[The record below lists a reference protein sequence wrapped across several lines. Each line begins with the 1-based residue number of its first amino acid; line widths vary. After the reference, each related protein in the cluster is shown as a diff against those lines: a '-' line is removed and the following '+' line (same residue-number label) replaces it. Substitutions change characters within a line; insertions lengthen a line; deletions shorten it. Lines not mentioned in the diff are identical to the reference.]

1 VTQGGQSATQDQH
14 TNLLSGRKVGH
25 QQLDASMLNAPAK
38 ENGLKRKSSDK
49 KFYKTPNNMRNSA
62 CMMKSNNPSQA
73 CGLNTVDKQK
83 QPSPS
88 QVKQASALSNALR
101 ETSPPANP
109 AALQAAQQMFSR
121 KNQNTVVI
129 HVCDESKKKTQDFKC
144 ERSLLLNHMK
154 YFEKYL
160 AD

>member
-1 VTQGGQSATQDQH
+1 
-14 TNLLSGRKVGH
+14 
-25 QQLDASMLNAPAK
+25 MLNAPAK

-73 CGLNTVDKQK
+73 AGLSTVDKVVSK

-88 QVKQASALSNALR
+88 LKQASALSQALR

-109 AALQAAQQMFSR
+109 AAL
-121 KNQNTVVI
+121 
-129 HVCDESKKKTQDFKC
+129 
-144 ERSLLLNHMK
+144 
-154 YFEKYL
+154 
-160 AD
+160 